1 MAMVE
6 TGMRRAIGMISGTS
20 MDGLDIAF
28 IETDGETV
36 SRFGPTRSYSYEPAL
51 RRRLLEIAANPDEAR
66 KAPLV
71 EEDRAVTLAHVD
83 GLSRFA
89 TETGVALAA
98 CDVVG
103 MHGQT
108 ILHLPRER
116 FTRQLGDGQD
126 LADAIGVTVID
137 RLRHDDVAAGG
148 EGAPFAPLYHAA
160 LARSLRQPVAVLNL
174 GGVGNVTYLD
184 GDAIVAFDT
193 GPANAMIDDWVWRH
207 RGMAFDAGGAIAA
220 SGRVDREA
228 LARLMDNPYFDL
240 APPKSLDRN
249 DFPADPVGALGV
261 EDGAATL
268 AAFTIESVARAVAH
282 LPSTP
287 LRWLVTG
294 GGRHNATLMGGLAER
309 LGVPVAPVEAVG
321 WDGDALEAQM
331 VAFLAV
337 RSLRRLPLSIPSTT
351 GVPEPMT
358 GGRRCQPRPNRPT
371 ESRPAALAG

>member
-1 MAMVE
+1 MGSGE
-6 TGMRRAIGMISGTS
+6 TRRAIGMISGTS

-28 IETDGETV
+28 IETDGDTV
-36 SRFGPTRSYSYEPAL
+36 GRFGPTRSYSYEPAL
-51 RRRLLEIAANPDEAR
+51 RRRLLEIAANPAEAHH
-66 KAPLV
+66 APLAD
-71 EEDRAVTLAHVD
+71 EDRAVTRAHVD
-83 GLSRFA
+83 GLTRFEA
-89 TETGVALAA
+89 ETGIRLAD

-116 FTRQLGDGQD
+116 FTRQLGNGRD
-126 LADAIGVTVID
+126 LAESTGVTVVD
-137 RLRHDDVAAGG
+137 RLRHADVAAGG

-160 LARSLRQPVAVLNL
+160 LAKGLRQPLAVLNL

-184 GDAIVAFDT
+184 GDTVVAFDT
-193 GPANAMIDDWVWRH
+193 GPANAMIDDWVWQH
-207 RGMAFDAGGAIAA
+207 RGVPFDAGGAIAA
-220 SGRVDREA
+220 AGTVDRAA
-228 LARLMDNPYFDL
+228 LARLLDNPYFDL

-249 DFPADPVGALGV
+249 DFPADPVKALGV

-268 AAFTIESVARAVAH
+268 AAFTIESVARGVDH
-282 LPSTP
+282 LPGTP

-294 GGRHNATLMGGLAER
+294 GGRHNATLMGGLAAR

-337 RSLRRLPLSIPSTT
+337 RALRRLPLSIPSTT

-358 GGRRCQPRPNRPT
+358 GGRINQPDPGHPSARRPD
-371 ESRPAALAG
+371 ALAG